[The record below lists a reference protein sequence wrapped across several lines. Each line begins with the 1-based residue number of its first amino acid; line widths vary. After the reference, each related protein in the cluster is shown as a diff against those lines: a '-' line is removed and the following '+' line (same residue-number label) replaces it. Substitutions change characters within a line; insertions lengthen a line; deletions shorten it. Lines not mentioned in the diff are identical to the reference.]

1 MQQDGKIFVGKSSK
15 PEFLDLKLANRH
27 GLITGATGTGKTVTL
42 QILAEGFSAAGVPVF
57 AADIKGDLSGI
68 AAKGEP
74 KEFLDKRAG
83 DVGLADYEQKAFPAV
98 FWDLNAKDNPPG
110 VLEGHPIRTPVGEMG
125 PLLLSRLL
133 ELNEVQEGV
142 LNIAFRLAAD
152 EGMQLDDLSDLRAVV
167 NSVGQRAAELTTKYG
182 NVSAASVGA
191 IQRRLLVLEEQGAD
205 EFFGLPALD
214 IRDFMR
220 TAPDGRGTINVLA
233 AEKLGKSPRVYAIF
247 LLWLLTQLFDR
258 LPEVGDPD
266 KPKLVFFFD
275 EAHLLFDDAP
285 KALLE
290 QIERVTRLIRSKGVG
305 VYYVTQN
312 PLDVPDTVSAQLGNR
327 VQHALRAFTPRE
339 QKAVKAA
346 ASTFRP
352 NPELD
357 TERVIMELKVGEALV
372 SMLQSKGEPS
382 IVQRTLIRPPSSRI
396 GPLTAEERTRLV
408 ENSPLF
414 GKYEERQHR
423 ESASEILAKK
433 AEQEAAEKAR
443 AEQEKQAQE
452 SGWTKVIFGRG
463 PRGGMSVGE
472 QVARD
477 VSRSVMRSM
486 VTQVKNAILKSIFGS
501 RRR

>member
-1 MQQDGKIFVGKSSK
+1 M
-15 PEFLDLKLANRH
+15 
-27 GLITGATGTGKTVTL
+27 
-42 QILAEGFSAAGVPVF
+42 
-57 AADIKGDLSGI
+57 
-68 AAKGEP
+68 
-74 KEFLDKRAG
+74 
-83 DVGLADYEQKAFPAV
+83 
-98 FWDLNAKDNPPG
+98 
-110 VLEGHPIRTPVGEMG
+110 
-125 PLLLSRLL
+125 
-133 ELNEVQEGV
+133 
-142 LNIAFRLAAD
+142 
-152 EGMQLDDLSDLRAVV
+152 
-167 NSVGQRAAELTTKYG
+167 
-182 NVSAASVGA
+182 
-191 IQRRLLVLEEQGAD
+191 
-205 EFFGLPALD
+205 
-214 IRDFMR
+214 
-220 TAPDGRGTINVLA
+220 
-233 AEKLGKSPRVYAIF
+233 
-247 LLWLLTQLFDR
+247 TQLFDK

-275 EAHLLFDDAP
+275 EAHLLFDEAP

-305 VYYVTQN
+305 IYYVTQN

-327 VQHALRAFTPRE
+327 VQHALRAFSPRE

-352 NPELD
+352 NPDLD

-372 SMLQSKGEPS
+372 STLQDKGEPS

-396 GPLTAEERTRLV
+396 GPLTTEERTRLV

-414 GKYEERQHR
+414 GKYENRQDR

-443 AEQEKQAQE
+443 LEQEKQAQE
-452 SGWTKVIFGRG
+452 SSWTKVIFGRG

-472 QVARD
+472 QVVRD
-477 VSRSVMRSM
+477 ASRSVMRSM